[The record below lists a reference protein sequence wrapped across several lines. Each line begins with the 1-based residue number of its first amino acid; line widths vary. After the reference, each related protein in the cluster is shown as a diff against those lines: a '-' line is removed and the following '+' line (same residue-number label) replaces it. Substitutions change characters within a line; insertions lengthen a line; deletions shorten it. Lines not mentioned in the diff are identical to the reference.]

1 MNIAIFSDIH
11 GKFILPFML
20 VDIYQKET
28 NNKID
33 LILQCGDMGA
43 YPDVSNMDRATL
55 KHAKYD
61 RDELGFSDFF
71 INKNNKIEDFLTN
84 LEINMICVRGNH
96 EDHDFLDE
104 LESKSEDSKFSIDC
118 YQKVWVC
125 KSGWIQEFQK
135 GDEIMRYVGIG
146 RIGDRKG
153 RSDAKYIQEYEM
165 KMIKKLYKSK
175 EDFDILIT
183 HDQSTSRSD
192 NYGMKEINDLL
203 NEIPFKHHFYGH
215 TGQPFF
221 QTTDSNGITNVIKIS
236 ELEFDE
242 TGILPSGSMIVWS
255 SEKNEIEVVS
265 TKIINQITKHNWK
278 HLIL

>member
-28 NNKID
+28 QNKID

-43 YPDVSNMDRATL
+43 YPDISNMDRATL

-61 RDELGFSDFF
+61 RDELGFSDYFMT
-71 INKNNKIEDFLTN
+71 KNNKIEDFLTS
-84 LEINMICVRGNH
+84 LDINMVCVRGNH

-104 LESKSEDSKFSIDC
+104 LELKSEDSRFSIDC

-125 KSGWIQEFQK
+125 KSGWIQEFKK

-153 RSDAKYIQEYEM
+153 RSDSKYIQDYEM

-175 EDFDILIT
+175 DDFDILIT

-203 NEIPFKHHFYGH
+203 NEIPFKQHFYGH

-221 QTTDSNGITNVIKIS
+221 QSTDSNGITNVIKIS

-242 TGILPSGSMIVWS
+242 TGIVNPSSMMVWS

-265 TKIINQITKHNWK
+265 SKIINQITKHNWK